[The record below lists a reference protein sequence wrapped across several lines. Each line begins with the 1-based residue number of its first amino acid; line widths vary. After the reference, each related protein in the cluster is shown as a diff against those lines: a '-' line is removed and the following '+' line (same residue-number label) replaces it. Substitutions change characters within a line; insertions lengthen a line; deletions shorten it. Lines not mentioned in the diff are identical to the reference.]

1 MKLAFLVNRIAEERP
16 EYTTSVLAAT
26 ARARG
31 HDVWYLGMED
41 FAYDPDN
48 LLRARALPVPE
59 EEDTE
64 SLIEALQGDGA
75 RRERIG
81 LEDLDV
87 LFLRNDPAVDAKD
100 RAWAQNVGII
110 FGQMAVR
117 HGVLV
122 VNDPFG
128 LSQALNKL
136 YFQHFPA
143 DVRPKTLITRDREEI
158 REFYR
163 EHHGSVILKPL
174 TGSGGQGVFL
184 VREDD
189 ESNLNQMVEAI
200 ARDGYVVAQEYL
212 TEAAEGDL
220 RLFLLDGAPLRHEGR
235 YAAMFRRAA
244 EGEVRSNMHVGGSAE
259 KAEVDERALRVA
271 DLVRPKLVEDGMF
284 LVGLDIA
291 GDKLLEV
298 NVFSPGGLF
307 GMGRLEKVNFGEPVI
322 DALERKVAYV
332 RCYGRN
338 FRNADL
344 AML

>member
-1 MKLAFLVNRIAEERP
+1 MKLGLFVNRLRDEQPR
-16 EYTTSVLAAT
+16 YTTTVLATA

-31 HDVWYLGMED
+31 HEVWYVSAED
-41 FAYDPDN
+41 FAFDPDN
-48 LLRARALPVPE
+48 LLRARAIPVPE
-59 EEDTE
+59 EKDPER
-64 SLIEALQGDGA
+64 LLEALRAEDGD
-75 RRERIG
+75 RERITVD
-81 LEDLDV
+81 ELDV
-87 LFLRNDPAVDAKD
+87 LFLRSDPAADKEE
-100 RAWAQNVGII
+100 RRWAQSVGIV

-143 DVRPKTLITRDREEI
+143 DVRPKTLITRDREEV
-158 REFYR
+158 RDFYR
-163 EHHGSVILKPL
+163 EHKGSIVLKPL
-174 TGSGGQGVFL
+174 SGSGGQSVFL
-184 VREDD
+184 MRED
-189 ESNLNQMVEAI
+189 EETNLNQIVEAI
-200 ARDGYVVAQEYL
+200 SRDGYVVAQEYL
-212 TEAAEGDL
+212 EEAAEGDL
-220 RLFLLDGAPLRHEGR
+220 RLFLLNGKPLQREGH

-244 EGEVRSNMHVGGSAE
+244 EDDLRSNMHVGGTAE

-271 DLVRPKLVEDGMF
+271 DLARPKLVEDGMF

-291 GDKLLEV
+291 GDKLIEV
-298 NVFSPGGLF
+298 NVFSPGGLH
-307 GMGRLEKVNFGEPVI
+307 GIGRLEGVDFGEPVI
-322 DALERKVAYV
+322 EALERKVDYV